1 MRAKVITFVVLAV
14 LLMVCATPAYGQEVP
29 PLPHA
34 FYGTVE
40 INDSAASVGTRV
52 EARGEGVRTGIEGNP
67 IATAAAGIYG
77 SPDPMGPKLI
87 VQGDILD
94 GAITTFYVN
103 GVSTEQTAEW
113 HSGEVT
119 GLNLTVTIPRPP
131 GVGIGPA
138 DTTPP
143 RISNVLLCLEG
154 VTETTA
160 DICWTTN
167 EKSTSQVEYWTS
179 PSVLSPLDETR
190 VIYHHV
196 QLTDLTPGTTY
207 YYKTMSMDRADNLA
221 ESDEYTFT
229 TLGKPPA
236 ALFTSSN
243 LSISPIEVYIGEPII
258 ISILITNA
266 GDAAGSYKVT
276 LKIDGVV
283 EASEEITLNAGTSQE
298 VTFTTSKDVAKTY
311 TVDVNGLSGSFTV
324 KEKPAPPPP
333 PPILPPVV
341 NWPLIWGIIGG
352 VVLVSVIIFLV
363 VRKRR
368 A

>member
-1 MRAKVITFVVLAV
+1 MRAKVITFVTLAV

-103 GVSTEQTAEW
+103 GVSTGQTAEW

-119 GLNLTVTIPRPP
+119 ELNLTVTIPRPP

-143 RISNVLLCLEG
+143 RIYDILAFNI
-154 VTETTA
+154 TETSA
-160 DICWTTN
+160 DISWETS
-167 EKSTSQVEYWTS
+167 EKSDSQVEYWSS
-179 PSVLSPLDETR
+179 PGKLSPLDTEM
-190 VIYHHV
+190 VISH
-196 QLTDLTPGTTY
+196 LTYLTELTPATAY
-207 YYKTMSMDRADNLA
+207 YFRVMSSDRADNLA
-221 ESDEYTFT
+221 VSDEYTFT

-276 LKIDGVV
+276 LKIDGVE
-283 EASEEITLNAGTSQE
+283 EAREEITLNAGASRKI
-298 VTFTTSKDVAKTY
+298 TFTTSKNVAKTY
-311 TVDVNGLSGSFTV
+311 SVDVNGLSGSFTV

-333 PPILPPVV
+333 PPILPPAVV

-352 VVLVSVIIFLV
+352 VVVVSVIIFLV
-363 VRKRR
+363 VRKRI